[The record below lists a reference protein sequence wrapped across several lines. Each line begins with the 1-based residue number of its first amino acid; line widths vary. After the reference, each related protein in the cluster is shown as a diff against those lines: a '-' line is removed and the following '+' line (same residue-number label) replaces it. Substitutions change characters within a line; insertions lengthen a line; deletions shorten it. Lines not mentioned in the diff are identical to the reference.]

1 MDFSVVQKDLNRALS
16 IVARAV
22 PTRSTLPI
30 LNNILV
36 EAGDG
41 CIELTAYDL
50 ELGIQMNVPA
60 QVKAQGKMAFPA
72 RHIVDIVGWFGPEQ
86 EINFSLD
93 DGNLVRI
100 HSGQSKFQLNALTSE
115 DFPLL
120 PEFKEGEFQGFALD
134 SDVLAG
140 LLKKTVFASGKDS
153 TRSFTSGIL
162 FNLSADEIK
171 LVATDTRRL
180 SLAVAHQEEPF
191 KTEHSSLVPRKTME
205 DLERILGL
213 GGSDPVEVT
222 LSENL
227 AAFRFMDVFLIS
239 RLMDT
244 SFPDY
249 RRVIPE
255 ETKGKALIKVAD
267 LDRAARAASIMAREK
282 DGRDTV
288 KLETGEA
295 QLIVSSNVE
304 NLGYSDLKIPAE
316 VEGESLEIAFNY
328 KYLLEPLGHVD
339 TESIE
344 LHYSGSLDPAL
355 FKMPGS
361 DSFVYVLMPVRL
373 H

>member
-1 MDFSVVQKDLNRALS
+1 MDFSVIQKDLNRALG

-30 LNNILV
+30 LNNILI
-36 EAGDG
+36 EAGNG
-41 CIELTAYDL
+41 SIELTAYDL
-50 ELGIQMNVPA
+50 ELGIQMKVPA
-60 QVKAQGKMAFPA
+60 QVKAKGKMAFPA
-72 RHIVDIVGWFGPEQ
+72 RHIVDIVGWYGPEQ
-86 EINFSLD
+86 EIGFALD
-93 DGNLVRI
+93 DGNLIRI

-120 PEFKEGEFQGFALD
+120 PEFKEGEFQSFSLETET
-134 SDVLAG
+134 LAS
-140 LLKKTVFASGKDS
+140 LLRKTVFASGKDS

-162 FNLSADEIK
+162 FNLAGDEIK

-191 KTEHSSLVPRKTME
+191 KTEHSALVPRKTME
-205 DLERILGL
+205 DLERILAL
-213 GGSDPVEVT
+213 GGTDPVEVT

-227 AAFRFMDVFLIS
+227 AAFRFMDVYLIS

-255 ETKGKALIKVAD
+255 QTKGSAVVKVND
-267 LDRAARAASIMAREK
+267 LERAARAASIMAREK

-288 KLETGEA
+288 KLETSGE
-295 QLIVSSNVE
+295 QLVISSNVE

-316 VEGESLEIAFNY
+316 VEGEALEIAFNY

-339 TESIE
+339 TDSIE
-344 LHYSGSLDPAL
+344 LHYSGSLDPAM
-355 FKMPGS
+355 FKMPGTE
-361 DSFVYVLMPVRL
+361 SFVYVLMPVRL